1 MGKLLTM
8 TLASTAVVAIACGKD
23 KSPTSTAMSADLKR
37 DLQLASVTQDI
48 RISPDEVAPSS
59 KPEVS
64 LKPKR
69 APEGPKVVRTERPTV
84 KASAAPAEPAEVK
97 ADLPQDVQVM
107 ASAPAP
113 SETPTPEA
121 PPLARPTA
129 MPMPSTTGSHGSEG
143 SGNGNGTGSGAG
155 GILGGILGAV
165 IRGGV
170 VGDDDHCDPRPRNRG
185 VGGDIS
191 YPNGRTYPGGMGGA
205 RSPIRPYGRSR

>member
-1 MGKLLTM
+1 MRKLLTM
-8 TLASTAVVAIACGKD
+8 TLASTAVAAIACGKD
-23 KSPTSTAMSADLKR
+23 KSPTSAMSADLKR

-69 APEGPKVVRTERPTV
+69 APEGPRIIHTSHATV
-84 KASAAPAEPAEVK
+84 KASEAPAEPAEVP
-97 ADLPQDVQVM
+97 AEIPQEVQVM
-107 ASAPAP
+107 ASTP
-113 SETPTPEA
+113 SPSDTRAPEA
-121 PPLARPTA
+121 PPLARPTS
-129 MPMPSTTGSHGSEG
+129 MPMPSTSGGHGSEG
-143 SGNGNGTGSGAG
+143 SGNGTGSGAG

-185 VGGDIS
+185 VGGDVY
-191 YPNGRTYPGGMGGA
+191 YPNGRVYPGGMGGA

>member
-1 MGKLLTM
+1 MRKLLTM
-8 TLASTAVVAIACGKD
+8 TLASTAAVAIACGKD

-37 DLQLASVTQDI
+37 DLQLASATQDI

-64 LKPKR
+64 LKPR
-69 APEGPKVVRTERPTV
+69 SAPQGPKAIRTNHPAV
-84 KASAAPAEPAEVK
+84 KAAEAPAEAADVKAEV
-97 ADLPQDVQVM
+97 PQDVQVV

-113 SETPTPEA
+113 AETQAPEA

-143 SGNGNGTGSGAG
+143 SGNGNGTGSTAG

-185 VGGDIS
+185 IGGDIY